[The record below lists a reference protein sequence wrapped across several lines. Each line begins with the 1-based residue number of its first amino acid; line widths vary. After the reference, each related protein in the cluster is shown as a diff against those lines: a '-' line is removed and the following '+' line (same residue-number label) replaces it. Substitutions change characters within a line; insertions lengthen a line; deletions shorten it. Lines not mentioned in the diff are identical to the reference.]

1 MAKVTN
7 AFETRNAKG
16 NREDLS
22 DAIYNID
29 PFDTPFMSTVGR
41 RNVTNVKFDWQTEQL
56 PEADADN
63 AQIEGFELQRT
74 ASQPTVRRS
83 NVVQISKRD
92 ATVTGSQEKA
102 NAAGKASEMAHQM
115 ALKSKAL
122 KTDIEKI
129 ALSDQALADGASDG
143 KRKTRAVG
151 HWLESNVSRGAGG
164 AGATSESG
172 AVTAGT
178 KRALTEQLVRET
190 MQQCYDAG
198 AKPTILLTN
207 SVNKLIVDEFEGR
220 KNSRHNIDAST
231 AHQNVTV
238 YASDFGNLKVVLDRW
253 LPQDRVLLL
262 DPNYARIAFYRN
274 FQQTPLAKI
283 GDAETRMI
291 LAEWGVQV
299 DNEKAHGAIFDLF
312 DSNLDYAGGGS
323 GGSGGGEEE

>member
-1 MAKVTN
+1 MAKVTQ
-7 AFETRNAKG
+7 AFETRDAKG

-29 PFDTPFMSTVGR
+29 PYDTPFMSTVGR
-41 RNVTNVKFDWQTEQL
+41 RNATNVQFDWQVEDL
-56 PEADADN
+56 PDADPDN
-63 AQIEGFELQRT
+63 AQVEGFELQRSP
-74 ASQPTVRRS
+74 SQPTVRLS

-102 NAAGKASEMAHQM
+102 NKAGKAGEMAHQM

-122 KTDIEKI
+122 KTDMEKI
-129 ALSDQALADGASDG
+129 ALSDQPLADGSATG
-143 KRKTRAVG
+143 LRKTRAVC
-151 HWLESNVSRGAGG
+151 HWLQTNVTRGAGG
-164 AGATSESG
+164 AAASSPTTE
-172 AVTAGT
+172 VTAGT
-178 KRALTEQLVRET
+178 KRPLTEQLVRET
-190 MQQCYDAG
+190 MQKCYDNG
-198 AKPTILLTN
+198 AKPSILLTN
-207 SVNKLIVDEFEGR
+207 SVNKLIVDEFKGR
-220 KNSRHNIDAST
+220 ANSRHNIDAST

-262 DPNYARIAFYRN
+262 DPNYARMVFYRN

-291 LAEWGVQV
+291 LVEWGVQI

-312 DSNLDYAGGGS
+312 DTNAGYANP
-323 GGSGGGEEE
+323 